1 MESKSLNFLKELC
14 NAPSPSGFEG
24 PALELWKDY
33 VSSAGIPLM
42 KGDVYGS
49 AVGSLTNGSPI
60 ILLSGHID
68 EVGFMV
74 NYINDEGFIY
84 FNSIGYVD
92 PSIVAAKR
100 VKIFNKKGPVYGVVG
115 RKATHMMTEDEQAE
129 DLKMYDMWIDI
140 GAIDK
145 EDALKMISVGDPIIF
160 EAEYRELMN
169 NCVVGRGFDDRMG
182 AWCVAET
189 LVRLNER
196 GNLKATV
203 SGLASIQEENGA
215 YGATMSAYN
224 ISPNLAV
231 IIDGTHG
238 TDFPDVS
245 KERHGDVKLGKGPV
259 ISIGSVAHPALK
271 DFLLE
276 LAEESRIEVQTE
288 SMPKWSGT
296 DADVISLSKG
306 GVACANLS
314 VPMRYMH
321 TPAEVMSLDDLE
333 NAVNLLVSFCEK
345 MDIWKY
351 NELLNK
357 EAIKR

>member
-1 MESKSLNFLKELC
+1 MDRSKSLDFLRELI
-14 NAPSPSGFEG
+14 NTPSPSGFEA
-24 PALELWKDY
+24 PALKLWKDY
-33 VSSAGIPLM
+33 VSSAGIPLLR
-42 KGDVYGS
+42 GDIYGS
-49 AVGSLTNGSPI
+49 AAGSLSNSNPR
-60 ILLSGHID
+60 ILLCGHID

-74 NYINDEGFIY
+74 KYINDEGYAY
-84 FNSIGYVD
+84 FSSIGYVD

-100 VKIFNKKGPVYGVVG
+100 VIIHNKKGPVYGLVG

-140 GAIDK
+140 GAADK
-145 EDALKMISVGDPIIF
+145 EDALRMISVGDPIVF

-196 GNLKATV
+196 GRLRNTV
-203 SGLASIQEENGA
+203 YGLASIQEENGA

-224 ISPNLAV
+224 LAPEV
-231 IIDGTHG
+231 AVVIDGTHG

-259 ISIGSVAHPALK
+259 ISIGSVAHPGVK
-271 DFLLE
+271 DFLVE
-276 LAEESRIEVQTE
+276 VAEECRIDVQME
-288 SMPKWSGT
+288 AMPKWSGT

-333 NAVNLLVSFCEK
+333 NTVELLVAFCEK

-351 NELLNK
+351 NEAVK
-357 EAIKR
+357 GE